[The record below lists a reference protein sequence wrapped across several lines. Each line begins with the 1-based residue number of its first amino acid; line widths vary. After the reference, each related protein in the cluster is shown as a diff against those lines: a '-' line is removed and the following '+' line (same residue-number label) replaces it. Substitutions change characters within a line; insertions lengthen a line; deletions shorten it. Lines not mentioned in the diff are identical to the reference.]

1 MAARS
6 EIRALAAIERLHGNQ
21 PELQRGSVKWLELDL
36 SDPRKVQDSAK
47 RLLELETRLDILS
60 EGDPIHLLCDV
71 TG

>member
-60 EGDPIHLLCDV
+60 EGNPIHLLCDV

>member
-36 SDPRKVQDSAK
+36 SDPMKVQDSAK
-47 RLLELETRLDILS
+47 RFLELETRLDILS
-60 EGDPIHLLCDV
+60 EGDTTHCLC
-71 TG
+71 GAMG